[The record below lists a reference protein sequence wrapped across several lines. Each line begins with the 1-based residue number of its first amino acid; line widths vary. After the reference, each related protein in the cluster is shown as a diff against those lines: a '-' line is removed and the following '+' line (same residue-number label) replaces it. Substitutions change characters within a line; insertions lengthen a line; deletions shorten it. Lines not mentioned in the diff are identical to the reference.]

1 MMIYSE
7 IAVWSFNAIAPLL
20 FVLALGWLI
29 AFRGHI
35 DEDSKAFLN
44 RLCFTYLL
52 PLQLFGNT
60 LSIDFGTGYNG
71 RLLVFCG
78 AGIFIT
84 AVAAW
89 IVFAFTVSDRARRAI
104 FILSAFR
111 TNNIIYGLPLAK
123 NLFGAEGV
131 AVATMVYPVTI
142 VLFNILTVITL
153 VYFSQNSGDKTSKV
167 LKNTVV
173 DILRNPLILAC
184 ILGTLFSALRLNMP
198 QFLKTSIESGGSI
211 ATPTALLLLGSQIDL
226 KKLSGSMRSALAA
239 CAVRLIFVPAVA
251 ITVMVFAGFRGAELS
266 ALMVAFAAPSAVT
279 NMVMARHYNTAPVF
293 AAQTVYLSTIFS
305 VVTIFSI
312 IALLRALGL
321 M

>member
-1 MMIYSE
+1 ME
-7 IAVWSFNAIAPLL
+7 FQRRRAVVVCSCPG
-20 FVLALGWLI
+20 LADRVRR
-29 AFRGHI
+29 AYRRGRQG
-35 DEDSKAFLN
+35 FFY
-44 RLCFTYLL
+44 RLCFNYLL
-52 PLQLFGNT
+52 PLQLFSNT
-60 LSIDFGTGYNG
+60 LSIDFGAGYNV

-84 AVAAW
+84 AAGAW
-89 IVFAFTVSDRARRAI
+89 AVFTSIVSDRARRAI

-111 TNNIIYGLPLAK
+111 TNNIIYGLPLAQ

-153 VYFSQNSGDKTSKV
+153 VYFSQNGEEKMSRV
-167 LKNTVV
+167 LKRTAV

-184 ILGTLFSALRLNMP
+184 ILGTLFSALRVNIP
-198 QFLKTSIESGGSI
+198 QFLRNGIDTGGSI
-211 ATPTALLLLGSQIDL
+211 ATPAALLLLGSQIDL
-226 KKLSGSMRSALAA
+226 KNLSGNMKSALAA
-239 CAVRLIFVPAVA
+239 CAVRLILVPSVT
-251 ITVMVFAGFRGAELS
+251 ITVMASAGFRGAELS

-279 NMVMARHYNTAPVF
+279 NMVMARHYNIAPVF

-312 IALLRALGL
+312 VVLLRSLGL
-321 M
+321 L

>member
-1 MMIYSE
+1 MWIYSE
-7 IAVWSFNAIAPLL
+7 IAIWSFNAVAPLL

-35 DEDSKAFLN
+35 DEGDKVFFN
-44 RLCFTYLL
+44 RLCFNYLL
-52 PLQLFGNT
+52 PLQLFSNT
-60 LSIDFGTGYNG
+60 LSIDFGAGYNV

-84 AVAAW
+84 AAGAW
-89 IVFAFTVSDRARRAI
+89 AVFTSIVSDRARRAI

-153 VYFSQNSGDKTSKV
+153 VYFSQNGEEKLSRV
-167 LKNTVV
+167 LKHTAV

-184 ILGTLFSALRLNMP
+184 ILGTLFSALRVNIP
-198 QFLKTSIESGGSI
+198 QFLRNGIDTGGSI
-211 ATPTALLLLGSQIDL
+211 ATPAALLLLGSQIDL
-226 KKLSGSMRSALAA
+226 KNLSGNMKSALAA
-239 CAVRLIFVPAVA
+239 CAVRLILVPSVA
-251 ITVMVFAGFRGAELS
+251 ITVMASAGFRGAELS

-279 NMVMARHYNTAPVF
+279 NMVMARHYNIAPVF

-312 IALLRALGL
+312 VVLLRSLGL
-321 M
+321 L